1 MTPDAACY
9 TVEHKVELHPGNG
22 QGPLIFTGDT
32 LTQAGVGVPR
42 TDCEQ
47 QLFDSMKFLMD
58 SSNFSAETLLMP
70 GMEAGD
76 ENFKFAR

>member
-1 MTPDAACY
+1 M
-9 TVEHKVELHPGNG
+9 
-22 QGPLIFTGDT
+22 
-32 LTQAGVGVPR
+32 PR

-76 ENFKFAR
+76 ENFKFARQCEPDAYNIGEKSKQIA